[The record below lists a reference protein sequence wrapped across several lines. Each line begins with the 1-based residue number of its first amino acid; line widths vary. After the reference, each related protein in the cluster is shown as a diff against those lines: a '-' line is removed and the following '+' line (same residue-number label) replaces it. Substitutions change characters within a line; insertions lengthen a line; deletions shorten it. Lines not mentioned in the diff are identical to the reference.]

1 MQGKKGWVNTEHAGR
16 EESAERRIDEGT
28 AFRDPTNSITHDMPA
43 QFHSTVAWY
52 NTWGSWETRTLHFQ
66 NTAVKGTRFALQA
79 L

>member
-43 QFHSTVAWY
+43 
-52 NTWGSWETRTLHFQ
+52 
-66 NTAVKGTRFALQA
+66 
-79 L
+79 